1 MEQVIRYSETL
12 IEALEITLQ
21 KKLTFA
27 IYRLPGNQDITF
39 ILQKNN
45 NLVEVNDFS
54 EIPPEGGFLI
64 SPFNA
69 GPLEKSYLIRP
80 DFVFKKDLSLSNLNE
95 IKSIP
100 DMSRNGSAH
109 LGPLETKKEDYLR
122 QIEQTID
129 KIKNGE
135 YEKVVLSRVKSINGA
150 FSRHLNKIFQLL
162 SESYPYSFV
171 YLMHFK
177 HHCWV
182 GASPEPLIFSEKDKL
197 ITVSLAGTRPYSEK
211 NMDILQWNH
220 KERIE
225 QEYVTRYIERILNEY
240 GVKTYRK
247 IGPYTKKAARL
258 LHLRTDFIFNVQ
270 SVGGKLPALIKALHP
285 TSAVCGMPKE
295 RSMEF
300 IKQIEKHNRE
310 YYAGYLGP
318 VGIDEGLQLFV
329 NLRCMKVLEN
339 QLALYVGG
347 GITVESV
354 PEEEWEET
362 EIKADTLLSILKQI
376 H

>member
-1 MEQVIRYSETL
+1 MEQVIHYSETL
-12 IEALEITLQ
+12 IEALEISLQ

-27 IYRLPGNQDITF
+27 IYRLPVHHDVTF
-39 ILQKNN
+39 VLQRDND
-45 NLVEVNDFS
+45 LAEVNDFS

-64 SPFNA
+64 SPFSA
-69 GPLEKSYLIRP
+69 SPLEKSYLISP
-80 DFVFKKDLSLSNLNE
+80 DLVFKKDISVSDLN
-95 IKSIP
+95 
-100 DMSRNGSAH
+100 
-109 LGPLETKKEDYLR
+109 
-122 QIEQTID
+122 
-129 KIKNGE
+129 KIKNIPDVSMNGAAHLSPVETEKDDYIRNVEDTIDRIKAGE
-135 YEKVVLSRVKSINGA
+135 YEKVVISRVKKVDGS
-150 FSRHLNKIFQLL
+150 FSNYLNKIFQLL
-162 SESYPYSFV
+162 SESYPHSFV

-177 HHCWV
+177 DHCWA
-182 GASPEPLIFSEKDKL
+182 GASPEPLIFSEMDKF

-211 NMDILQWNH
+211 NLDISQWNH
-220 KERIE
+220 KERLE

-247 IGPYTKKAARL
+247 IGPYTKKAAQL
-258 LHLRTDFIFNVQ
+258 LHLRTDFIFDVQ
-270 SVGGKLPALIKALHP
+270 SVGDKLPALIKALHP

-295 RSMEF
+295 KSLNL

-318 VGIDEGLQLFV
+318 VGIDGGVHLFV

-339 QLALYVGG
+339 QLALFVGG

-354 PEEEWEET
+354 PAEEWEET
-362 EIKADTLLSILKQI
+362 EIKADTLLSILNQI